1 MDGVIIF
8 KGLSLAGL
16 VDSNGV
22 AITVDVTPTQVIPK
36 RTVVRLRIVEG
47 RDQATPTIL
56 KTLALR
62 MELPSVFDPAGAASP
77 DVIVLARLDNPS
89 DATIPDFSAYVD
101 TVLLQLTS
109 NVDAT
114 ISFKTTFP

>member
-8 KGLSLAGL
+8 KGLPLTGL
-16 VDSNGV
+16 VDSSNV

-36 RTVVRLRIVEG
+36 RTVLRLRVVEG
-47 RDQATPTIL
+47 RDQTTPTML

-77 DVIVLARLDNPS
+77 DVIVLARLDNPT
-89 DATIPDFSAYVD
+89 DTTIPGFFTYVD
-101 TVLLQLTS
+101 TVLSQLTS
-109 NVDAT
+109 NADET
-114 ISFKTTFP
+114 INFRTTFP